1 MPPSE
6 KITNVIKKSCEEIEH
21 SVAEKEQNGADAS
34 EVIRDVINTFFDE
47 LKKSGFSMDLD
58 EFIESKLEKKSK
70 KCLDV
75 AKESLDSFKE
85 TNSKLH
91 DITESHTIE
100 IERIT
105 DEANEIDVQTFRR
118 RFDAFQRDLLSEL
131 EHANDIIRSLEQE
144 IEELQKQSNID
155 PLTKLFNRKAL
166 TIDGHELLKH
176 GDERNLNVVAL
187 MIDADDFKKINDT
200 FGHVAGD
207 KVLILLAKL
216 FKSSIREYDRAY
228 RYGGEEFLII
238 FNRATKEDAVKVAER
253 IMKLVRNNKLIYKN
267 QVIRITLSM
276 GLTEH
281 QKGDT
286 LESLIERADAA
297 VYEAKKAGKDRL
309 VIR

>member
-1 MPPSE
+1 MPSRE
-6 KITNVIKKSCEEIEH
+6 NITQVIKKSCEEIDKSISEKQE
-21 SVAEKEQNGADAS
+21 SGAEAT

-58 EFIESKLEKKSK
+58 EFITTKMEKKSK
-70 KCLDV
+70 QCLDI
-75 AKESLDSFKE
+75 AHKSIDTFKQ
-85 TNSKLH
+85 TNSNLQ
-91 DITESHTIE
+91 DITEAHTIE
-100 IERIT
+100 IERIAEET
-105 DEANEIDVQTFRR
+105 NEIDVQTFKN
-118 RFDAFQRDLLSEL
+118 RFDTFQRDLLEEL
-131 EHANDIIRSLEQE
+131 QNANDIIKSLENE

-166 TIDGHELLKH
+166 EIDGVEMLKH
-176 GDERNLNVVAL
+176 SDDRNLNLVAL
-187 MIDADDFKKINDT
+187 MIDADDFKKVNDT

-238 FNRATKEDAVKVAER
+238 FNRANREEAKNVAER
-253 IMKLVRNNKLIYKN
+253 IMKAVRNNKLIYKN

-286 LESLIERADAA
+286 LESMIERADAA
-297 VYEAKKAGKDRL
+297 VYQAKQEGKDRL
-309 VIR
+309 VVR